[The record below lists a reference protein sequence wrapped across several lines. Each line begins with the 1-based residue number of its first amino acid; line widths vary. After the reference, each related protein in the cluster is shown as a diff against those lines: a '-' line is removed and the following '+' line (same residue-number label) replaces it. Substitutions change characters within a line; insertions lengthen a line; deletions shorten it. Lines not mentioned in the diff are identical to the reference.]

1 MTFKLEI
8 LRLEDYEAGVRKYWE
23 VTRQR
28 ASCVQE
34 SEDEFPQFPQIYKK
48 RIPPHFTRE
57 DLQEII
63 KWKHSVDYRRQTS
76 ALEGLAS
83 FPEDQIIGLTRY
95 IGEDIQLS
103 INRFVSPGRGAGRIS
118 GVGIA
123 TTSAILTAA
132 RPDLYPVIDTYA
144 LAAIHHYFRPPWV
157 NRVPRDAK
165 GMFAADWNSYPPYV
179 ELCRE
184 ESAKIRLIHK
194 QPWTP
199 RQIDMALWGLGKQ
212 LEDDGLLGTKKIG
225 RRP

>member
-8 LRLEDYEAGVRKYWE
+8 LRLEDYEAGVRKYWD

-34 SEDEFPQFPQIYKK
+34 SEDEFPQFSEIYKK

-57 DLQEII
+57 DLQNII
-63 KWKHSVDYRRQTS
+63 KWKHSVDYRRQVK

-83 FPEDQIIGLTRY
+83 FPEDQIMGLTRY
-95 IGEDIQLS
+95 IGENIRLS
-103 INRFVSPGRGAGRIS
+103 MNCFLSGGAGRIS

-132 RPDLYPVIDTYA
+132 RPDLYAVVDTYA
-144 LAAIHHYFRPPWV
+144 LAAIHHYFPLTWV
-157 NRVPRDAK
+157 HRVPRDAN
-165 GMFAADWNSYPPYV
+165 GMFAADWHSYAPYV

-184 ESAKIRLIHK
+184 ESAKIRLVHK

-199 RQIDMALWGLGKQ
+199 RKVDMALWGLGKQ
-212 LEDDGLLGTKKIG
+212 LEDDGLLRTKKIA
-225 RRP
+225 RTP